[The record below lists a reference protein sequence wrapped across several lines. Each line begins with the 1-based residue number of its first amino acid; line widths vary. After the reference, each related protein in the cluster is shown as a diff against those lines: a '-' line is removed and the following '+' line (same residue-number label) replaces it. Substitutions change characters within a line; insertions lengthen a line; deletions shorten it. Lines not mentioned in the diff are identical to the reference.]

1 MRRHNMELKYLE
13 DKLEECRK
21 TLSIYAFNLY
31 SELNKIKSELDKV
44 NVPDFDKYSAMFTA
58 SIPEQIKR
66 LKENE
71 PYRSGWDNLKLD
83 YCLEKIEENINCIDM
98 ISGDDLDDDLKGMI
112 YHLADIA
119 NYANMAILK
128 CKNIIDGKVEYDK

>member
-1 MRRHNMELKYLE
+1 MEALLNYLDKKISLYEKEE
-13 DKLEECRK
+13 D
-21 TLSIYAFNLY
+21 AFSLAIF
-31 SELNKIKSELDKV
+31 SELMSIRLALNGIKKS
-44 NVPDFDKYSAMFTA
+44 VPCFDKYSSMFLA

-71 PYRSGWDNLKLD
+71 PHRSGWDNLKLD
-83 YCLEKIEENINCIDM
+83 YCLTKIEENLSCIDM
-98 ISGDDLDDDLKGMI
+98 ISGDDLDDDLKGTI

-128 CKNIIDGKVEYDK
+128 CKNIIEGKAEYDE